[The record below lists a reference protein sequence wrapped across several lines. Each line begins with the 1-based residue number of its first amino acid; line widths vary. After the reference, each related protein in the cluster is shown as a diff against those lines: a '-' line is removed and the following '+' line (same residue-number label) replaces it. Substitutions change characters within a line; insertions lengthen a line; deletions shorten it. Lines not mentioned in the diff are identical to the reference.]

1 MQRMRLCDDW
11 KSKTKVGCLPD
22 WKVVIMKKEHLEML
36 KSWAKVFGAGVVALA
51 IAGERDPK
59 SLLAAG
65 VAAVLP
71 VVYNYLDPKDP
82 RYGKVIKVQKKAA
95 KKAAPRKKVK

>member
-1 MQRMRLCDDW
+1 M
-11 KSKTKVGCLPD
+11 KTQHV
-22 WKVVIMKKEHLEML
+22 EML

-59 SLLAAG
+59 ALLAAG

-71 VVYNYLDPKDP
+71 VVYNYLDPKDK
-82 RYGKVIKVQKKAA
+82 RYGKVAKPVKKAVKKAVA
-95 KKAAPRKKVK
+95 KKK

>member
-1 MQRMRLCDDW
+1 MCDDW
-11 KSKTKVGCLPD
+11 KSETKSGNLSA
-22 WKVVIMKKEHLEML
+22 WKVVIMKKEHIEML

-59 SLLAAG
+59 ALLAAG

-71 VVYNYLDPKDP
+71 VVYNYLDPKDS
-82 RYGKVIKVQKKAA
+82 RYGKVVKVKAVA
-95 KKAAPRKKVK
+95 KKRVTRKKVK

>member
-1 MQRMRLCDDW
+1 
-11 KSKTKVGCLPD
+11 
-22 WKVVIMKKEHLEML
+22 MKREHVEML

-59 SLLAAG
+59 ALLAAG

-71 VVYNYLDPKDP
+71 VVYNYLDPKDK
-82 RYGKVIKVQKKAA
+82 RYGRKPVKKAA
-95 KKAAPRKKVK
+95 KKAVAKKK